1 MGDAGQTW
9 RPPRTP
15 QAFPLG
21 KGNIYPTDEGHVSDH
36 EHNVKNDDNV
46 LMSIGSQC
54 LSTNLGLCH
63 WTIPKRGLGVGHVG
77 MELSS
82 VYTTNKHTTETEC

>member
-1 MGDAGQTW
+1 M
-9 RPPRTP
+9 PPRAP
-15 QAFPLG
+15 HAFPLG
-21 KGNIYPTDEGHVSDH
+21 KGNIYPTDEGHVGVYQTR
-36 EHNVKNDDNV
+36 NDNV

-63 WTIPKRGLGVGHVG
+63 WTLPKRELGVGHVG

-82 VYTTNKHTTETEC
+82 VYYATLTDITGTEC